1 MTIKIKILIPMIGL
15 AIIVATAIL
24 VSNIIAFSTYVN
36 DTMTQS
42 INDTS
47 LVAAN
52 EIEWLKVKA
61 RSASLRVAQDLRI
74 INAIL
79 NDNRD
84 DLLKYSSELMKDSGI
99 DFCTIGN
106 ATGIAIARPHNPTA
120 YGDDI
125 SAIPTVESAMKGKN
139 MTVIEPGVSV
149 KMSVASSSPVYDLN
163 GTFIGVV
170 ALGIRLD
177 TEYFVDSVKKLTS
190 CETTIFMGDERI
202 STTILQEDGT
212 RAVGTKA
219 AENISS
225 KVLAGEKYVG
235 ITSIFGKD
243 ILAEYT
249 PILAADGVPLGML
262 LVGQYTDAKTDTI
275 GAFVRNGVLIILVV
289 LIISVLIAM
298 AVAKL
303 VATGIEKVLKGII
316 ENIGNTSH
324 HINSAIGD
332 LSAVSIHLA
341 DGDSQQSSL
350 IEETSS
356 AMSEMSSMVAQNVQS
371 TEFAKELAQTAKDTA
386 NKGKAKIIDMVKS
399 MEQLK
404 ESSNKMGN
412 IVKIIDN
419 IAFQTNLLAI
429 NATIE
434 AARAGGDAGR
444 SFSVVAEEV
453 RQLAQKCAKEVA
465 NTTPIIEKNVLLTN
479 ISTESSY
486 EVVSSL
492 EEITDEFERLTNI
505 INEID
510 LASNEQ
516 AAGINQ
522 INTTVGQM
530 ETITQKNAG
539 MAEETTA
546 AVQEIGN
553 ETESLEQ
560 TVDEVAKMISNFYK
574 KV

>member
-24 VSNIIAFSTYVN
+24 VSNIVAFTTYVN
-36 DTMTQS
+36 NTMTQT

-84 DLLKYSSELMKDSGI
+84 DLLKYSSELMQDSGI

-125 SAIPTVESAMKGKN
+125 SAIPTVKSAMKGQN

-177 TEYFVDSVKKLTS
+177 TDYFVDSVKTLTS
-190 CETTIFMGDERI
+190 CEATVVMGDERI
-202 STTILQEDGT
+202 STTVVNADGT
-212 RAVGTKA
+212 RAVGTKV
-219 AENISS
+219 AENVSS

-235 ITSIFGKD
+235 VASILGKD
-243 ILAEYT
+243 VLAQYT
-249 PILAADGVPLGML
+249 PILDADGIPLGML
-262 LVGQYTDAKTDTI
+262 FVGQYTDAKSDTI
-275 GAFVRNGVLIILVV
+275 GAFIRNGVFIILIV

-298 AVAKL
+298 AVAKV

-316 ENIGNTSH
+316 ENIGTTSH

-350 IEETSS
+350 IEETSA

-412 IVKIIDN
+412 IVRIIDN

-429 NATIE
+429 NATVE

-479 ISTESSY
+479 ISTEASY

-492 EEITDEFERLTNI
+492 EQITDEFERLTNI

-516 AAGINQ
+516 ATGINQ

-530 ETITQKNAG
+530 ERITQKNAG

-560 TVDEVAKMISNFYK
+560 TVDEVARMISNFHK
-574 KV
+574 NV